1 MHFSAISTGYRFFEL
16 FNDLNDSLGTIQYKT
31 WQPNQAQATTANGI
45 VYTIAPTGFWRT
57 TVTVYKENIPIA
69 EIKPV
74 LGKGLKVTFASSAIP
89 FSIKNR
95 TLFSTDLVVVDES
108 YQKLAMI
115 ISRFKW
121 RKFRNDYEIEILPN
135 MLDTETNVILPL
147 ILVYCARLIQMRRA
161 AAT

>member
-57 TVTVYKENIPIA
+57 TVTVYKENIPFA

-95 TLFSTDLVVVDES
+95 TFFSTDLVVVDES
-108 YQKLAMI
+108 DQKLAMI

>member
-1 MHFSAISTGYRFFEL
+1 MHYSATSTGYRFFEV

-31 WQPNQAQATTANGI
+31 WQPNQAQATTANR
-45 VYTIAPTGFWRT
+45 VMYSIAPTGFWRT
-57 TVTVYKENIPIA
+57 TITVYKENIPFA

-74 LGKGLKVTFASSAIP
+74 LGKGLKITFASSAVP
-89 FSIKNR
+89 FLIKSR
-95 TLFSTDLVVVDES
+95 TFFSTDLIMIDES
-108 YQKLAMI
+108 DQKLATVL
-115 ISRFKW
+115 SRFKW
-121 RKFRNDYEIEILPN
+121 RKFRYDYEIEVYPN